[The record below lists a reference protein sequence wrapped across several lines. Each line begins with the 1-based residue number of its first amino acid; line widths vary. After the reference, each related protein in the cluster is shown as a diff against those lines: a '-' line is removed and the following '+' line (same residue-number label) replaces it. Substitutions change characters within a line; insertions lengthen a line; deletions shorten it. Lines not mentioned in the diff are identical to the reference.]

1 MGIVGGVVTAGTFG
15 AGRGLTGGG
24 MGAEVVTTGV
34 PQAACAMSAPT
45 VNRQADRPTVSMA
58 LEDGGITRRRDDM
71 PMQQSVAAQ
80 APVERGLPTVYPQRD
95 VISPAAGR
103 LMQRRTRSLIAIFA
117 VPIAGALVFGLGAA
131 RAPGA
136 ASSTLTLE
144 ASLSERK
151 LTLKRDGEVVKTYD
165 VAVGAPA
172 HPTPTGNFTIR
183 KMVWNP
189 AWVPPAVSWA
199 KGSTAKAPGHPANPM
214 KTVKIFFQEP
224 DYYIHGTGA
233 VESLGEAAS
242 HGCMRMDPNDAAE
255 VALMVMENG
264 GVARDLDWVKGI
276 LHLGEQR
283 VVTMQQ
289 TAPLAIVP

>member
-1 MGIVGGVVTAGTFG
+1 
-15 AGRGLTGGG
+15 
-24 MGAEVVTTGV
+24 
-34 PQAACAMSAPT
+34 
-45 VNRQADRPTVSMA
+45 
-58 LEDGGITRRRDDM
+58 
-71 PMQQSVAAQ
+71 
-80 APVERGLPTVYPQRD
+80 
-95 VISPAAGR
+95 
-103 LMQRRTRSLIAIFA
+103 MQRRTRSLIAIFA

-165 VAVGAPA
+165 VAVGSPA
-172 HPTPTGNFTIR
+172 YPTPTGKFTIR

-199 KGSTAKAPGHPANPM
+199 KGSTAKAPGHPTNPM

-242 HGCMRMDPNDAAE
+242 HGCLRMDPTDAAE

>member
-1 MGIVGGVVTAGTFG
+1 MGETA
-15 AGRGLTGGG
+15 
-24 MGAEVVTTGV
+24 E
-34 PQAACAMSAPT
+34 
-45 VNRQADRPTVSMA
+45 
-58 LEDGGITRRRDDM
+58 
-71 PMQQSVAAQ
+71 
-80 APVERGLPTVYPQRD
+80 ERGEPLMPEKCSTGCSSGTWLAKCLPQRD
-95 VISPAAGR
+95 RHLPAADR
-103 LMQRRTRSLIAIFA
+103 LMQRRTRSLIAILA

-131 RAPGA
+131 RSPSA
-136 ASSTLTLE
+136 ATSTLTLE

-165 VAVGAPA
+165 VAVGAAA
-172 HPTPTGNFTIR
+172 HATPTGNFTIR

-189 AWVPPAVSWA
+189 AWTPPNVAWA

-242 HGCMRMDPNDAAE
+242 HGCLRMDPNDAAE

-264 GVARDLDWVKGI
+264 GVARDLDWVKSI

-289 TAPLAIVP
+289 TAPLVIVP